1 MTRLVLQGRSTD
13 DIAAA
18 LSLSPYTVQ
27 DYLKSIFDKVGV
39 RSRKALVARI
49 FFDQYEPR
57 GRAGAALSA
66 DGWYAGGGAPS

>member
-1 MTRLVLQGRSTD
+1 MLQGRSTQE
-13 DIAAA
+13 IAKQLW
-18 LSLSPYTVQ
+18 LSSYTVQ
-27 DYLKSIFDKVGV
+27 DHLKAIFDKVGV